1 MRSLGNCKDF
11 NSLHPVGQIDT
22 SCNGRCRTILREL
35 VETEEEFSRDL
46 LHVVEKYI
54 KGIDKPVVPR
64 SVRDNKD
71 IIFCNFLQIAEFHNK

>member
-1 MRSLGNCKDF
+1 
-11 NSLHPVGQIDT
+11 
-22 SCNGRCRTILREL
+22 